1 MQAGTAYTET
11 HNIVVGVMHRN
22 ICAAYGP
29 EVPKSQWETRPK
41 VVENNSNKILWDF
54 KF

>member
-11 HNIVVGVMHRN
+11 HNIVVGVMYRN

-29 EVPKSQWETRPK
+29 EVRDKMRPK